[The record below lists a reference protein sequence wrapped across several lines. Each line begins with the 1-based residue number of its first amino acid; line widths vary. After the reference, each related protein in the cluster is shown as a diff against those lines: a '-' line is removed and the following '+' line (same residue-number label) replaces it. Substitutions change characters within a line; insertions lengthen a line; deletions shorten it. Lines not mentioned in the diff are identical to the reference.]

1 MRFRPNIKTNWE
13 DLYLAIAK
21 GENSTQDFKQTISD
35 SKKIARTLAAFANNK
50 GGDLLVGINDFG
62 KVIGCDVEEN
72 MYMLHEAA
80 EHLCDPP
87 INIDFTVYEDEDLN
101 VLIASVSNSL
111 KKPHFALDDNDA
123 WQLYMRSN
131 DKTVI
136 SKSINTKYLE
146 KNDSYVLD
154 SKEQAV
160 LEYLNKYEYIN
171 TKIVMQLLNLSERRA
186 KRMLT
191 SLWQNGYLIK
201 QEQYFVLNG
210 V

>member
-1 MRFRPNIKTNWE
+1 M
-13 DLYLAIAK
+13 YLAIAK

>member
-1 MRFRPNIKTNWE
+1 
-13 DLYLAIAK
+13 LAIAK

-154 SKEQAV
+154 SKEQAI

-191 SLWQNGYLIK
+191 SLWQNGY
-201 QEQYFVLNG
+201 
-210 V
+210 